1 MNMNFLKTFVTVV
14 EEGNFS
20 RAANRLH
27 LSQPAVSMQM
37 QALAQDLGVDLFRRS
52 GHRVETTEAGAI
64 LYAQATELLHG
75 WQKTLHQLEGLRHRL
90 EGKLELGASTVPGDY
105 LLPRQL
111 CAFYQLHPDVKVRMT
126 VGQSQEIVNRLVT
139 GDLDLAVVGYQPDHS
154 GLESEVLLE
163 DEIVAVFSPDYD
175 LARRKTVAPGD
186 LLTQP
191 VLMRTRGSATRQVLE
206 DSLDAAGIDPLAIN
220 TVMELGSSRALME
233 AAAQGLG
240 VAVVSKLA
248 TADYLKQGR
257 LVWRTITGLAGKR
270 SFWLVQTHR
279 PPSPA
284 LQALTEFLRRGD
296 FLG

>member
-1 MNMNFLKTFVTVV
+1 MNLNFLKTFVTVV
-14 EEGNFS
+14 EEGNYS

-64 LYAQATELLHG
+64 LYSRAAEMLQD
-75 WQKTLHQLEGLRHRL
+75 WQKTVHQLEGLRQRL

-126 VGQSQEIVNRLVT
+126 VSQSQEIVDGLVA
-139 GDLDLAVVGYQPDHS
+139 GDLDLAVVGYQPDHP
-154 GLESEVLLE
+154 GLDSEVLLE
-163 DEIVAVFSPDYD
+163 DEIVAVFSPDYQ
-175 LARRKTVAPGD
+175 LARRKAVAPGE
-186 LLTQP
+186 LLTHP

-206 DSLDAAGIDPLAIN
+206 ESLTAAGIDPASIN

-240 VAVVSKLA
+240 IAVVSKLA
-248 TADYLKQGR
+248 TADYLKHGH
-257 LVWRTITGLAGKR
+257 LVWRNITGLAGKR

-279 PPSPA
+279 PRSPA
-284 LQALTEFLRRGD
+284 LEALTEFLRRGD